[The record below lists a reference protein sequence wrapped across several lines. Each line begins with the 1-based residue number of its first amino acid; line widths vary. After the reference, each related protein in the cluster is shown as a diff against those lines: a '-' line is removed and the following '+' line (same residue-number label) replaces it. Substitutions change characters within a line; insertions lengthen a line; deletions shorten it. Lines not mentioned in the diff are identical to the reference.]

1 VLFFRG
7 LGRTDVATAVKTQGE
22 LIAKAI
28 QVVDDRIQNIDTTSL
43 LQEAFGKPSTKSP
56 ESSESTPV
64 V

>member
-1 VLFFRG
+1 
-7 LGRTDVATAVKTQGE
+7 VKTQGE